1 MTITTHSRTLPRRTT
16 SAPPAPAPST
26 TPPAP
31 IAIAAAQSADA
42 LITPT
47 SPAKPLPDSTDLLI
61 MSSLDT
67 KPPPAPPGTSD
78 LLDALVQDHLTRA
91 TEPSDVAAPASD
103 AAAPDV
109 PTMTALSSDERAAML
124 HREIESLLSGSKDAA
139 ITSLKSVADGILQTV
154 ADAGESAPPMPIEP
168 ALSSSPMAQRSPAPD
183 SIANESLS
191 VDQLDALLT
200 PALPGNET
208 EETITAAPLPED
220 APPESIAVLPSPLLD
235 DPKTPASSDHL
246 ENLSNVLLP
255 TDAGSQAI
263 SPDLDEGEQKMA
275 EAEGVLA
282 AELAQLMQE
291 KPEVIPAAPLG
302 AASTATAEKP
312 ATAPT
317 ANAEST
323 QTSPS
328 APEPTAAKPAEIVTQ
343 APASPAAASA
353 DPSSKEAAVAA
364 NAKIVQALTPTK
376 SNQPQN
382 GFVSNVASDLALMI
396 AQLIDLP
403 FSWVGEL
410 DKNILG
416 VAAFML
422 LLSGGVLKLIAW
434 WLG

>member
-1 MTITTHSRTLPRRTT
+1 MTITTHSRTLPRRAP
-16 SAPPAPAPST
+16 SASPAPAPLT
-26 TPPAP
+26 IPPEP
-31 IAIAAAQSADA
+31 IAIAATQTVEAQ
-42 LITPT
+42 ITSE
-47 SPAKPLPDSTDLLI
+47 SPAKPPQDSTDLLI

-78 LLDALVQDHLTRA
+78 LLDALVQDHLERA
-91 TEPSDVAAPASD
+91 TEPPDVAAPA
-103 AAAPDV
+103 V
-109 PTMTALSSDERAAML
+109 PTMTALSSEDRAAML
-124 HREIESLLSGSKDAA
+124 HREIESLLSGTKDAA
-139 ITSLKSVADGILQTV
+139 MATLASVADGILQTV

-168 ALSSSPMAQRSPAPD
+168 ALSSAPVAERSPAPN
-183 SIANESLS
+183 SLANESLS

-246 ENLSNVLLP
+246 EGLSNVPLP
-255 TDAGSQAI
+255 AAAAAQAI
-263 SPDLDEGEQKMA
+263 APDVDEGEQKIA

-282 AELAQLMQE
+282 EELAQLMQE
-291 KPEVIPAAPLG
+291 KPETVPAGPLET
-302 AASTATAEKP
+302 ASTAAAEEP
-312 ATAPT
+312 ATGLAAPS
-317 ANAEST
+317 AST
-323 QTSPS
+323 QTSPP
-328 APEPTAAKPAEIVTQ
+328 APESVSAKPAETATK
-343 APASPAAASA
+343 APASPAVGSA

-364 NAKIVQALTPTK
+364 NAKIVQALTPTQ
-376 SNQPQN
+376 SNKPKA